1 MTLQGRVIRYQSG
14 FYTVMTDERIV
25 TCKIRG
31 KLKENFRQT
40 DLVAVGDL
48 VEFTQLQDGTG
59 VIECILPRKNELI
72 RMISGIK
79 SEYRQ
84 VLISNLDQI
93 LLVFAVT
100 QPEPRLRMLDR
111 FLVICEKQGIP
122 PLIVANKVDLS
133 GMDQAKSVFSVY
145 SDIGYDVLYTS
156 TTSDIGIADLKERLQ
171 GKVTGLVGPSGVGKS
186 SLINRIDPRLNLK
199 VNEVSNTIGKE
210 SIPRS
215 CGKCSP

>member
-84 VLISNLDQI
+84 
-93 LLVFAVT
+93 
-100 QPEPRLRMLDR
+100 
-111 FLVICEKQGIP
+111 
-122 PLIVANKVDLS
+122 
-133 GMDQAKSVFSVY
+133 
-145 SDIGYDVLYTS
+145 
-156 TTSDIGIADLKERLQ
+156 
-171 GKVTGLVGPSGVGKS
+171 
-186 SLINRIDPRLNLK
+186 
-199 VNEVSNTIGKE
+199 
-210 SIPRS
+210 
-215 CGKCSP
+215 